1 MNKIEFKFRLHLV
14 LSLLLGVRACVCRIN
29 GVLGRGP
36 ITYDATGRYG
46 VGGHTFTAE
55 DVGAVTIEHD
65 VVTVHLGELG

>member
-1 MNKIEFKFRLHLV
+1 MSKIGFEARMHFV
-14 LSLLLGVRACVCRIN
+14 LSLHLGIRACVCRIN

-46 VGGHTFTAE
+46 VGCHTFTAE

-65 VVTVHLGELG
+65 VVTVHLGELA

>member
-1 MNKIEFKFRLHLV
+1 MSRIGFEARMHLV
-14 LSLLLGVRACVCRIN
+14 LSLHVGIRACVCRIN